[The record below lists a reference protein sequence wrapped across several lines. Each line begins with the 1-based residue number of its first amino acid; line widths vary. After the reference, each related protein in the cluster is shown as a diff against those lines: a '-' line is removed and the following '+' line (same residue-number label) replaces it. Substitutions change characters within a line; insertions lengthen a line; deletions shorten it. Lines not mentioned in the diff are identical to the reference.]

1 MLPLWSMVYN
11 ARNSSLHH
19 PRGVVRGENC
29 NTLFGIFRDDAI
41 AQLRHSLPS
50 LRNITT
56 SHGYY

>member
-1 MLPLWSMVYN
+1 MYN

-19 PRGVVRGENC
+19 PRGVARGENC

-56 SHGYY
+56 SHGYC